1 MTTQENVN
9 CGTAC
14 HTLKVWLDV
23 VEFSHIARLEFVD
36 DSDVGFECLEVAV
49 PRPARYDLDMDV
61 KLESRDNKSASGAMR
76 G

>member
-1 MTTQENVN
+1 MTTQKDVN

-14 HTLKVWLDV
+14 HTLLDV

-36 DSDVGFECLEVAV
+36 DSDVGFEGLEVAV

-61 KLESRDNKSASGAMR
+61 KLEGRDNKSASGAMR

>member
-1 MTTQENVN
+1 MTTQKKRKLWHGVPH
-9 CGTAC
+9 A
-14 HTLKVWLDV
+14 WLDV

-36 DSDVGFECLEVAV
+36 DSDVGFEGLEVAV

-61 KLESRDNKSASGAMR
+61 KLESRDNKGASGAMR